1 MCGPRGS
8 VDDDAGINQDQ
19 GDFQTVVEGIFKGL
33 RVSTTLAVS
42 EAAQTPFRCAQ
53 AALIEGSG
61 SLIGFIRTFKDKYLP
76 ACSPQLLR
84 FGAHLVLYMKGCVKT
99 LGWEEMQ
106 APEEAEDDIL
116 EAYTVHLISQ
126 RQVRPAV
133 SLARHLF
140 SSNVLLLYDVAAYTR
155 HTLAARCI
163 LLGCS
168 HYSRIVNVTNSHP
181 SNFSPI
187 CLSPP
192 PFLPYLSSP
201 LPLRTMQANIIP
213 YYAQHLPRSRR
224 IDLYSKFL
232 QTVEKKDE
240 RTKCLEEAT
249 RFFAED
255 IPDILQTTA
264 QLSREHPPEVI
275 GQRIDLDPSKV
286 PEGAY
291 HGVSGWGGRRC

>member
-1 MCGPRGS
+1 MQQTPLARVIPTFVPRSYADEILSKSSILRALCGPRGS

-33 RVSTTLAVS
+33 RVSNTLAVS

-99 LGWEEMQ
+99 LQWEEMQ

-133 SLARHLF
+133 G
-140 SSNVLLLYDVAAYTR
+140 SSKTLVQFICVVCYMVLMLKLGIPWPWLRVA
-155 HTLAARCI
+155 
-163 LLGCS
+163 
-168 HYSRIVNVTNSHP
+168 
-181 SNFSPI
+181 
-187 CLSPP
+187 
-192 PFLPYLSSP
+192 
-201 LPLRTMQANIIP
+201 
-213 YYAQHLPRSRR
+213 
-224 IDLYSKFL
+224 K
-232 QTVEKKDE
+232 
-240 RTKCLEEAT
+240 
-249 RFFAED
+249 
-255 IPDILQTTA
+255 
-264 QLSREHPPEVI
+264 
-275 GQRIDLDPSKV
+275 
-286 PEGAY
+286 
-291 HGVSGWGGRRC
+291 